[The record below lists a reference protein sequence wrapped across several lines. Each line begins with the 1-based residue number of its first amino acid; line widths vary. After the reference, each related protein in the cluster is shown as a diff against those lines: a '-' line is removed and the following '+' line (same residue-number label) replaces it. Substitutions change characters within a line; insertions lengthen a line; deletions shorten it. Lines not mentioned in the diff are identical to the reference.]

1 VTDTL
6 PVAAIQYKPLV
17 GGVAANSAE
26 HVRLIED
33 ADDHGAR
40 LVVFPELSLTGYRL
54 DLLNDSDSW
63 LVPDDERLSDVRE
76 ICRRTGIT
84 AVVGAAFRES
94 DGTPRL
100 ASLALHP
107 DGSAETAFR
116 AHLHGQEQELFAPG
130 RGVTLME
137 LDGWRIALALC
148 IAASVP
154 AHAAEAAA
162 AGADVYCLSA
172 LYTQEEERRLGL
184 HLGARAMDNR
194 MFTLLANLG
203 GRSPLGES
211 CGLSGVWGPDG
222 YPLKQAAGTGTEVV
236 PCILQR
242 SRLEKYRRQSG
253 NAAGETAV

>member
-6 PVAAIQYKPLV
+6 PVAVIQYQPLA
-17 GGVAANSAE
+17 GGITVNAAE

-54 DLLNDSDSW
+54 DLLNASDAW
-63 LVPDDERLSDVRE
+63 LFPDDERLGDVRE

-107 DGSAETAFR
+107 DGSAETAFKSNLR
-116 AHLHGQEQELFAPG
+116 GQEQELFVRG
-130 RGVTLME
+130 RGVTLMD
-137 LDGWRIALALC
+137 LDGWRIALC
-148 IAASVP
+148 FDGTVP
-154 AHAAEAAA
+154 AHATEAAA
-162 AGADVYCLSA
+162 AGVDVYCLSA
-172 LYTQEEERRLGL
+172 LYTVEGEHRLDL
-184 HLGARAMDNR
+184 HLGARAMENR

-203 GRSPLGES
+203 GTSSLGES
-211 CGLSGVWGPDG
+211 CGQSGLWGPDG
-222 YPLKQAAGTGTEVV
+222 YLLKQAAGTGTEVV

-242 SRLEKYRRQSG
+242 SRLENYRRQTGS
-253 NAAGETAV
+253 AAGETTI